1 MAITKDSVIYEAL
14 LAVNGGVVT
23 PNMSTRYGEA
33 EEFLAYAFNY
43 AQLGTY
49 WVEGKAEMEH
59 VINPQ
64 VLTPFDNLPIQYDAT
79 RQRYYGLL
87 PAPVVPLSKGRALE
101 ISTESGKRF
110 IPLTQGDDAM
120 QEYYEKYDKQL
131 KYQIEG
137 NSKVWFWGLK
147 NSPLLKYFRAKYIV
161 QVADLPGDAPILLAA
176 DGYKV
181 VLDLLIAFLTGE
193 RKMPK
198 QYAET
203 GKDLNQLQ

>member
-1 MAITKDSVIYEAL
+1 MPTTKASIIYESL

-33 EEFLAYAFNY
+33 EEYFAYAFNY

-59 VINPQ
+59 AINPQ
-64 VLTPFDNLPIQYDAT
+64 VLTPFDNIAIEYDTT
-79 RQRYYGLL
+79 RQRSFGTL
-87 PAPVVPLSKGRALE
+87 PAPVVPLPKGRALA
-101 ISTESGKRF
+101 ISDEYGKPM
-110 IPLTQGDDAM
+110 IPLTQGEEAL
-120 QEYYEKYDKQL
+120 EPFYEQYSSQI
-131 KYQIEG
+131 KYQLEG
-137 NSKVWFWGLK
+137 TTKIWFYGIK
-147 NSPLLKYFRAKYIV
+147 NNPLLKFFRAKYIV
-161 QVADLPGDAPILLAA
+161 QVGDLPDDAPILLAA

-181 VLDLLIAFLTGE
+181 VVDLLVSFLTGE

-203 GKDLNQLQ
+203 GKDLTA

>member
-1 MAITKDSVIYEAL
+1 MSITKASIIWEAL

-33 EEFLAYAFNY
+33 EEYFSYAFNY

-59 VINPQ
+59 VINPL
-64 VLTPFDNLPIQYDAT
+64 VLTPFDNVPILYST
-79 RQRYYGLL
+79 IRQQSYVTL

-101 ISTESGKRF
+101 ISTESGERL
-110 IPLTQGDDAM
+110 IPLVQGDDAM
-120 QEYYEKYDKQL
+120 QEFYSKYDTKI

-137 NSKVWFWGLK
+137 NKTVWLWGLQ
-147 NSPLLKYFRAKYIV
+147 NNPFLKFVRPKYIA
-161 QVADLPGDAPILLAA
+161 QVTDLPDDAEILLSA
-176 DGYKV
+176 DGYKTV
-181 VLDLLIAFLTGE
+181 VEIIGAFLKGE
-193 RKMPK
+193 RAAPR

-203 GKDLNQLQ
+203 GKDINS